1 MEVVPLLRQYCSQA
15 IALPIHRRR
24 QALTGRQTVSEQT
37 PSPSATLTLFPV
49 TVAGLLG
56 SLAVAYGN
64 GFSGGAVVAASA
76 LFALCTGLGW
86 FAHCRYQA
94 HGKPLSQPHHAPAI
108 APATAAV
115 DDGLADVCIQVLPI
129 WSRQIEAARELS
141 ETSILKLS
149 ERFGTLSSDISHSV
163 SSQGAQDASRQLV
176 DLLEVGQRDLNSIV
190 LALRAALSNKENE
203 LKEVLQLSGFT
214 EQLQQMATFVG
225 DIASQT
231 NLLALNAA
239 IEAARAG
246 EAGRGFAVVADEVRK
261 LSSMSGETGRKIS
274 ETVNTVNAAI
284 ARTVQMS
291 RHHAEQDTLTLA
303 DSERVVSQVIEH
315 FRGTAQRIVG
325 NSHDLQQQNANVA
338 NEIAQVLVALQ
349 FQDRVSQM
357 LALITSDLDKL
368 QRQLSERH
376 ASRLDGQALAPMLSE
391 RWLQELSRTYT
402 MPEQHAIHG
411 GKTHAKADASEI
423 TFF

>member
-1 MEVVPLLRQYCSQA
+1 MSQ
-15 IALPIHRRR
+15 
-24 QALTGRQTVSEQT
+24 QT
-37 PSPSATLTLFPV
+37 PSPSAALTLFPV
-49 TVAGLLG
+49 AVAGLLG
-56 SLAVAYGN
+56 GLALAYSAN
-64 GFSGGAVVAASA
+64 FSMVSQLEGAA
-76 LFALCTGLGW
+76 LFATCIGMGLW
-86 FAHCRYQA
+86 ANSRCQA
-94 HGKPLSQPHHAPAI
+94 HWNRLQQQLDQAPAI
-108 APATAAV
+108 PPTLAV
-115 DDGLADVCIQVLPI
+115 DNGLAQVCVSVLPV
-129 WSRQIEAARELS
+129 WSRQIEAARSLS

-149 ERFGTLSSDISHSV
+149 ERFGTLSSNISHSV
-163 SSQGAQDASRQLV
+163 SSNGGQDASQQLV
-176 DLLEVGQRDLNSIV
+176 DLLEVGQHDLNSIV
-190 LALRAALSNKENE
+190 LALRAALTNKESE
-203 LKEVLQLSGFT
+203 LKEVMQLSGFT
-214 EQLQQMATFVG
+214 EQLQQMAKFVG

-274 ETVNTVNAAI
+274 ETVITVNAAI

-315 FRGTAQRIVG
+315 FRTTAQTIVRS
-325 NSHDLQQQNANVA
+325 SHDVQQQSANVA
-338 NEIAQVLVALQ
+338 DEIAQVLVALQ

-357 LALITSDLDKL
+357 LTLITRDLDKL
-368 QRQLSERH
+368 QHQLDERH
-376 ASRLDGQALAPMLSE
+376 ELSLSGQTLAPMTSD
-391 RWLQELSRTYT
+391 RWLHELSTAYT

-411 GKTHAKADASEI
+411 GKAHAQADANEI

>member
-1 MEVVPLLRQYCSQA
+1 
-15 IALPIHRRR
+15 
-24 QALTGRQTVSEQT
+24 VSEQT
-37 PSPSATLTLFPV
+37 TTPSAALTLFPV
-49 TVAGLLG
+49 IVVGLLG
-56 SLAVAYGN
+56 GLAVAYSD
-64 GFSGGAVVAASA
+64 GFSAWAVGSGSA
-76 LFALCTGLGW
+76 LFALCIGLV
-86 FAHCRYQA
+86 FLAHRRHRA
-94 HGKPLSQPHHAPAI
+94 HWKRLCQQLDRP
-108 APATAAV
+108 AAV
-115 DDGLADVCIQVLPI
+115 TATLAGDDGLAEVCLSVLPI
-129 WSRQIEAARELS
+129 WSRQIEAARVIS

-149 ERFGTLSSDISHSV
+149 ERFSTLSSDISRSV
-163 SSQGAQDASRQLV
+163 SSHGGQDAAQQLV

-190 LALRAALSNKENE
+190 LALRAALSNKETE

-246 EAGRGFAVVADEVRK
+246 DAGRGFAVVADEVRK

-284 ARTVQMS
+284 TRTVQMS

-303 DSERVVSQVIEH
+303 DSERVVSQVIDQ
-315 FRGTAQRIVG
+315 FRGTAQSIVRT
-325 NSHDLQQQNANVA
+325 SHDLQQQSATVA
-338 NEIAQVLVALQ
+338 DEISQVLVALQ

-357 LALITSDLDKL
+357 LALITGDLDKL
-368 QRQLSERH
+368 QQQLKDRH
-376 ASRLDGQALAPMLSE
+376 ASSLTGHNLVPMVSE
-391 RWLQELSRTYT
+391 RWLQELSKAYT
-402 MPEQHAIHG
+402 MPEQQAIHG
-411 GKTHAKADASEI
+411 GKTHVKTDVSEI

>member
-1 MEVVPLLRQYCSQA
+1 MN
-15 IALPIHRRR
+15 
-24 QALTGRQTVSEQT
+24 EQT
-37 PSPSATLTLFPV
+37 TTPSAALTLFPV
-49 TVAGLLG
+49 ALAGLLG
-56 SLAVAYGN
+56 GLAIAYSD
-64 GFSGGAVVAASA
+64 GFSAWAVGAGSV
-76 LFALCTGLGW
+76 LLALCIGLGLW
-86 FAHCRYQA
+86 ANRCYQA
-94 HGKPLSQPHHAPAI
+94 HWTRLRQQLDQPAVAS
-108 APATAAV
+108 ATLAV
-115 DDGLADVCIQVLPI
+115 DNGLADVCLSVLPI
-129 WSRQIEAARELS
+129 WSRQIEAARLIS

-149 ERFGTLSSDISHSV
+149 ERFGTLSSNISNSV
-163 SSQGAQDASRQLV
+163 ASNGGQDASQQLV
-176 DLLEVGQRDLNSIV
+176 DLLEVGQHDLNSIV
-190 LALRAALSNKENE
+190 LALRSALSNKENE

-214 EQLQQMATFVG
+214 EQLQQMAKFVG

-315 FRGTAQRIVG
+315 FRGTAQTIVR
-325 NSHDLQQQNANVA
+325 NSHDLQQQSANVA
-338 NEIAQVLVALQ
+338 DEIAQVLVALQ

-357 LALITSDLDKL
+357 LTLITRDLDKL
-368 QRQLSERH
+368 QQQLDERQASSLSGH
-376 ASRLDGQALAPMLSE
+376 ALTPMASD
-391 RWLQELSRTYT
+391 RWLQELSTAYT

>member
-1 MEVVPLLRQYCSQA
+1 VN
-15 IALPIHRRR
+15 
-24 QALTGRQTVSEQT
+24 EQT
-37 PSPSATLTLFPV
+37 TPPSAALTLFPV
-49 TVAGLLG
+49 ALAGLLG
-56 SLAVAYGN
+56 GLAIAYSDGFSAWAVGAGSVLLALCIGLGLWANRCYKAHWVRLRQQLDQPAEASATLAVDN
-64 GFSGGAVVAASA
+64 
-76 LFALCTGLGW
+76 
-86 FAHCRYQA
+86 
-94 HGKPLSQPHHAPAI
+94 
-108 APATAAV
+108 
-115 DDGLADVCIQVLPI
+115 GLADVCLSVLPI
-129 WSRQIEAARELS
+129 WSRQIEAARLIS

-149 ERFGTLSSDISHSV
+149 ERFGTLSSNISNSV
-163 SSQGAQDASRQLV
+163 ASNGGQDASQQLV
-176 DLLEVGQRDLNSIV
+176 DLLEVGQHDLNSIV
-190 LALRAALSNKENE
+190 LALCSALSNKENE

-214 EQLQQMATFVG
+214 EQLQQMAKFVG

-315 FRGTAQRIVG
+315 FRGTAQTIVR
-325 NSHDLQQQNANVA
+325 NSHDLQQQSANVA
-338 NEIAQVLVALQ
+338 DEIAQVLVALQ

-357 LALITSDLDKL
+357 LTLITRDLGKLEQQLDERQASSLSGHALTPMASD
-368 QRQLSERH
+368 
-376 ASRLDGQALAPMLSE
+376 
-391 RWLQELSRTYT
+391 RWLQELSTAYT

>member
-1 MEVVPLLRQYCSQA
+1 MN
-15 IALPIHRRR
+15 
-24 QALTGRQTVSEQT
+24 EQT
-37 PSPSATLTLFPV
+37 TPPSAALTLFPV
-49 TVAGLLG
+49 ALAGLLG
-56 SLAVAYGN
+56 GLAVAYSN
-64 GFSGGAVVAASA
+64 GFSAWAVGAGSV
-76 LFALCTGLGW
+76 LLALCIGLGLW
-86 FAHCRYQA
+86 ANRCYQA
-94 HGKPLSQPHHAPAI
+94 HWSRLRQQLDQPAEAS
-108 APATAAV
+108 ATLAV
-115 DDGLADVCIQVLPI
+115 DNGLADVCLSVLPI
-129 WSRQIEAARELS
+129 WSRQIEAARLIS

-149 ERFGTLSSDISHSV
+149 ERFGTLSSNISNSV
-163 SSQGAQDASRQLV
+163 ASNGGQDASQQLV
-176 DLLEVGQRDLNSIV
+176 DLLEVGQHDLNSIV
-190 LALRAALSNKENE
+190 LALRSALSNKENE

-214 EQLQQMATFVG
+214 EQLQQMAKFVG

-274 ETVNTVNAAI
+274 DTVNTVNAAI

-315 FRGTAQRIVG
+315 FRGTAQTIVR
-325 NSHDLQQQNANVA
+325 NSHDLQQQSANVA
-338 NEIAQVLVALQ
+338 DEIAQVLVALQ

-357 LALITSDLDKL
+357 LTLITRDLDKL
-368 QRQLSERH
+368 QQQLDERQASSLSGH
-376 ASRLDGQALAPMLSE
+376 ALTPMVSD
-391 RWLQELSRTYT
+391 RWLQELSTAYT
-402 MPEQHAIHG
+402 MPEQHSIHG
-411 GKTHAKADASEI
+411 GKTHAKADSSEI

>member
-1 MEVVPLLRQYCSQA
+1 MN
-15 IALPIHRRR
+15 
-24 QALTGRQTVSEQT
+24 EQT
-37 PSPSATLTLFPV
+37 TPPSAALTLFPV
-49 TVAGLLG
+49 ALAGLLG
-56 SLAVAYGN
+56 GLAVAYSN
-64 GFSGGAVVAASA
+64 GFSAWAVGAGSV
-76 LFALCTGLGW
+76 LLALCIGLGLW
-86 FAHCRYQA
+86 ANRCYQA
-94 HGKPLSQPHHAPAI
+94 HWIRLRQQLDQPAETS
-108 APATAAV
+108 ATLAV
-115 DDGLADVCIQVLPI
+115 DNGLADVCLSVLPI
-129 WSRQIEAARELS
+129 WSRQIEAARLIS

-149 ERFGTLSSDISHSV
+149 ERFGTLSSNISNSV
-163 SSQGAQDASRQLV
+163 ASNGGQDASQQLV
-176 DLLEVGQRDLNSIV
+176 DLLEVGQHDLNSIV
-190 LALRAALSNKENE
+190 LALRSALSNKENE

-214 EQLQQMATFVG
+214 EQLQQMAKFVG

-315 FRGTAQRIVG
+315 FRGTAQTIVR
-325 NSHDLQQQNANVA
+325 NSHDLQQQSANVA
-338 NEIAQVLVALQ
+338 DEIAQVLVALQ

-357 LALITSDLDKL
+357 LTLITRDLDKL
-368 QRQLSERH
+368 QQQLDERQASSLSGH
-376 ASRLDGQALAPMLSE
+376 ALTPMVSD
-391 RWLQELSRTYT
+391 RWLQELSTAYT
-402 MPEQHAIHG
+402 MPEQHSIHG
-411 GKTHAKADASEI
+411 GKTHAKADSSEI

>member
-1 MEVVPLLRQYCSQA
+1 MN
-15 IALPIHRRR
+15 
-24 QALTGRQTVSEQT
+24 EQT
-37 PSPSATLTLFPV
+37 TPPSAALTLFPV
-49 TVAGLLG
+49 ALAGLLG
-56 SLAVAYGN
+56 GLAIAYSN
-64 GFSGGAVVAASA
+64 GFSAWAVGAGSV
-76 LFALCTGLGW
+76 LLALCIGLGLW
-86 FAHCRYQA
+86 ANRGYQA
-94 HGKPLSQPHHAPAI
+94 HWTRLRQQLDQPAETS
-108 APATAAV
+108 ATLAV
-115 DDGLADVCIQVLPI
+115 DNGLADVCLSVLPI
-129 WSRQIEAARELS
+129 WSRQIEAARLIS

-149 ERFGTLSSDISHSV
+149 ERFGTLSSNISNSV
-163 SSQGAQDASRQLV
+163 ASNGGQDASQQLV

-190 LALRAALSNKENE
+190 LALRSALSNKENE

-214 EQLQQMATFVG
+214 EQLQQMAKFVG

-315 FRGTAQRIVG
+315 FRGTAQTIVR
-325 NSHDLQQQNANVA
+325 NSHDLQQQSANVA
-338 NEIAQVLVALQ
+338 DEIAQVLVALQ

-357 LALITSDLDKL
+357 LTLITRDLGKLEQQLDERQASSLSGHALTPMASD
-368 QRQLSERH
+368 
-376 ASRLDGQALAPMLSE
+376 
-391 RWLQELSRTYT
+391 RWLQELSTAYT

-411 GKTHAKADASEI
+411 GNTHAKADASEI

>member
-1 MEVVPLLRQYCSQA
+1 VN
-15 IALPIHRRR
+15 
-24 QALTGRQTVSEQT
+24 EQT
-37 PSPSATLTLFPV
+37 TPPSAALTLFPV
-49 TVAGLLG
+49 ALAGLLG
-56 SLAVAYGN
+56 GLAVAYSD
-64 GFSGGAVVAASA
+64 GFSAWTVGAGSV
-76 LFALCTGLGW
+76 LLALCIGLGLW
-86 FAHCRYQA
+86 ANRCYQA
-94 HGKPLSQPHHAPAI
+94 HWTGLRQQLDQPAVAS
-108 APATAAV
+108 ATLAV
-115 DDGLADVCIQVLPI
+115 DNGLADVCLSVLPI
-129 WSRQIEAARELS
+129 WSRQIEAARLIS

-149 ERFGTLSSDISHSV
+149 ERFGTLSSNISNSV
-163 SSQGAQDASRQLV
+163 TSNGGQDASQQLV
-176 DLLEVGQRDLNSIV
+176 DLLEVGQHDLNSIV
-190 LALRAALSNKENE
+190 LALRSALSNKENE

-214 EQLQQMATFVG
+214 EQLQQMAKFVG

-315 FRGTAQRIVG
+315 FRGTAQTIVR
-325 NSHDLQQQNANVA
+325 NSHDLQQQSANVA
-338 NEIAQVLVALQ
+338 DEIAQVLVALQ

-357 LALITSDLDKL
+357 LTLITRDLDKL
-368 QRQLSERH
+368 QQQLDERQASSLSGH
-376 ASRLDGQALAPMLSE
+376 ALTPMVSD
-391 RWLQELSRTYT
+391 RWLQELSTAYT
-402 MPEQHAIHG
+402 MPEQHSIHG
-411 GKTHAKADASEI
+411 GNTHAKADSSEI

>member
-1 MEVVPLLRQYCSQA
+1 MAARLSYGHHCSQA
-15 IALPIHRRR
+15 VELPIHRRR
-24 QALTGRQTVSEQT
+24 QALTGRQTVSVQSPT
-37 PSPSATLTLFPV
+37 PSAALTLFPV
-49 TVAGLLG
+49 MVAGLLG
-56 SLAVAYGN
+56 GMAVACRD
-64 GFSGGAVVAASA
+64 GFSTWSVVAGSA

-86 FAHCRYQA
+86 LAGRH
-94 HGKPLSQPHHAPAI
+94 HHAQWKRLCQHYEQPPVAS
-108 APATAAV
+108 ASV
-115 DDGLADVCIQVLPI
+115 DVDSGLADVCLNVLPI
-129 WSRQIEAARELS
+129 WSRQIGAAREIS
-141 ETSILKLS
+141 ETSIIKLS
-149 ERFGTLSSDISHSV
+149 ERFSTLSSDISHSV
-163 SSQGAQDASRQLV
+163 SSRGGQDASQQLV

-214 EQLQQMATFVG
+214 EQLQQMAKFVG

-261 LSSMSGETGRKIS
+261 LSSLSGETGRKIS
-274 ETVNTVNAAI
+274 ETVSTVNAAI

-291 RHHAEQDTLTLA
+291 RHHAEQDTVTLA

-315 FRGTAQRIVG
+315 FRATAQSVVA

-338 NEIAQVLVALQ
+338 DEIAQVLVALQ

-357 LALITSDLDKL
+357 LTLITGDLDKL
-368 QRQLSERH
+368 RQQLSERQ
-376 ASRLDGQALAPMLSE
+376 ASSLSGNAHAPMLSE
-391 RWLQELSRTYT
+391 HWLQELSTAYT
-402 MPEQHAIHG
+402 MPEQHALHG

>member
-1 MEVVPLLRQYCSQA
+1 MA
-15 IALPIHRRR
+15 
-24 QALTGRQTVSEQT
+24 
-37 PSPSATLTLFPV
+37 
-49 TVAGLLG
+49 AGLLG
-56 SLAVAYGN
+56 GVAIAYSD
-64 GFSGGAVVAASA
+64 GFSSWGIVAGCA
-76 LFALCTGLGW
+76 LFALCSGFGW
-86 FAHCRYQA
+86 LADRNYHVQWRRLCQHYEQSSTTFTKAN
-94 HGKPLSQPHHAPAI
+94 
-108 APATAAV
+108 V
-115 DDGLADVCIQVLPI
+115 DSDLADVCLNVLPI
-129 WSRQIEAARELS
+129 WSRQIDAAREIS

-149 ERFGTLSSDISHSV
+149 ERFSTLSSVISHSV
-163 SSQGAQDASRQLV
+163 SSHGGQEASQQLV

-214 EQLQQMATFVG
+214 EQLQQMAKFVG

-261 LSSMSGETGRKIS
+261 LSSLSGETGRKIS

-315 FRGTAQRIVG
+315 FRGTAQSVVA
-325 NSHDLQQQNANVA
+325 NNHDLQQQNANVA
-338 NEIAQVLVALQ
+338 DEIAQVLVALQ

-357 LALITSDLDKL
+357 LTLITGDLDKL
-368 QRQLSERH
+368 RQQLSERQ
-376 ASRLDGQALAPMLSE
+376 ASSLSGNAHAPMLSE
-391 RWLQELSRTYT
+391 RWLQELSTAYT

-411 GKTHAKADASEI
+411 GKTHAKADASDI

>member
-1 MEVVPLLRQYCSQA
+1 MN
-15 IALPIHRRR
+15 
-24 QALTGRQTVSEQT
+24 EQT
-37 PSPSATLTLFPV
+37 TPPSAALTLFPV
-49 TVAGLLG
+49 ALAGLLG
-56 SLAVAYGN
+56 GLAIAYSD
-64 GFSGGAVVAASA
+64 GFSAWAVGAGSV
-76 LFALCTGLGW
+76 LLALCIGLGLW
-86 FAHCRYQA
+86 ANRCYQA
-94 HGKPLSQPHHAPAI
+94 HWTRLRQQLDQPAVAS
-108 APATAAV
+108 ATLAV
-115 DDGLADVCIQVLPI
+115 DNGLADVCLSVLPI
-129 WSRQIEAARELS
+129 WSRQIEAARLIS

-149 ERFGTLSSDISHSV
+149 ERFGTLSSNISNSV
-163 SSQGAQDASRQLV
+163 ASNGGQDASQQLV
-176 DLLEVGQRDLNSIV
+176 DLLEVGQHDLNSIV
-190 LALRAALSNKENE
+190 LALRSALSNKENE

-214 EQLQQMATFVG
+214 EQLQQMAKFVG

-315 FRGTAQRIVG
+315 FRGTAQTIVR
-325 NSHDLQQQNANVA
+325 NSHDLQQQSANVA
-338 NEIAQVLVALQ
+338 DEIAQVLVALQ

-357 LALITSDLDKL
+357 LTLITRDLGKLEQQLDERQASSLSGHALTPMASD
-368 QRQLSERH
+368 
-376 ASRLDGQALAPMLSE
+376 
-391 RWLQELSRTYT
+391 RWLQELSTAYT

>member
-1 MEVVPLLRQYCSQA
+1 MN
-15 IALPIHRRR
+15 
-24 QALTGRQTVSEQT
+24 EQT
-37 PSPSATLTLFPV
+37 TPPSAALTLFPV
-49 TVAGLLG
+49 ALAGLLG
-56 SLAVAYGN
+56 GLAIAYSN
-64 GFSGGAVVAASA
+64 GFSAWAVGAGSV
-76 LFALCTGLGW
+76 LLALCIGLGLW
-86 FAHCRYQA
+86 ANRGYQA
-94 HGKPLSQPHHAPAI
+94 HWTRLRQQLDQPAETS
-108 APATAAV
+108 ATLAV
-115 DDGLADVCIQVLPI
+115 DNGLADVCLSVLPI
-129 WSRQIEAARELS
+129 WSRQIEAARLIS

-149 ERFGTLSSDISHSV
+149 ERFGTLSSNISNSV
-163 SSQGAQDASRQLV
+163 ASNGGQDASQQLV
-176 DLLEVGQRDLNSIV
+176 DLLEVGQHDLNSIV

-203 LKEVLQLSGFT
+203 LKEVMQLSGFT
-214 EQLQQMATFVG
+214 EQLQQMAKFVG

-315 FRGTAQRIVG
+315 FRGTAQTIVR
-325 NSHDLQQQNANVA
+325 NSHDLQQQSANVA
-338 NEIAQVLVALQ
+338 DEIAQVLVALQ

-357 LALITSDLDKL
+357 LTLITRDLGKLEQQLDERQASSLSGHALTPMASD
-368 QRQLSERH
+368 
-376 ASRLDGQALAPMLSE
+376 
-391 RWLQELSRTYT
+391 RWLQELSTAYT

-411 GKTHAKADASEI
+411 GNTHAKADASEI

>member
-1 MEVVPLLRQYCSQA
+1 MGLWANRCFQAHCNSLQRQLDQPPEV
-15 IALPIHRRR
+15 
-24 QALTGRQTVSEQT
+24 
-37 PSPSATLTLFPV
+37 SATL
-49 TVAGLLG
+49 
-56 SLAVAYGN
+56 
-64 GFSGGAVVAASA
+64 
-76 LFALCTGLGW
+76 
-86 FAHCRYQA
+86 
-94 HGKPLSQPHHAPAI
+94 
-108 APATAAV
+108 AV
-115 DDGLADVCIQVLPI
+115 DNGLADVCLSVLPV
-129 WSRQIEAARELS
+129 WSRQIEAARLIS

-149 ERFGTLSSDISHSV
+149 ERFGTLSSNISHSV
-163 SSQGAQDASRQLV
+163 ASNGGQDASQQLV

-190 LALRAALSNKENE
+190 LALRSALSNKESE

-214 EQLQQMATFVG
+214 EQLQQMAKFVG

-315 FRGTAQRIVG
+315 FRGTAQTLVR
-325 NSHDLQQQNANVA
+325 NSHDLQQQSANVA
-338 NEIAQVLVALQ
+338 DEIAQVLVALQ

-357 LALITSDLDKL
+357 LTLITRDLDKL
-368 QRQLSERH
+368 QQQLDERQASSLSGH
-376 ASRLDGQALAPMLSE
+376 TLSPMVSD
-391 RWLQELSRTYT
+391 RWLQELSTAYT

-411 GKTHAKADASEI
+411 GNTHAKSDDSEI

>member
-1 MEVVPLLRQYCSQA
+1 VN
-15 IALPIHRRR
+15 
-24 QALTGRQTVSEQT
+24 EQT
-37 PSPSATLTLFPV
+37 TPPSAALTLFPV
-49 TVAGLLG
+49 ALAGLLG
-56 SLAVAYGN
+56 GLAIAYSD
-64 GFSGGAVVAASA
+64 GFSAWAVGAGSV
-76 LFALCTGLGW
+76 LLALCIGLGLW
-86 FAHCRYQA
+86 ANRGYQA
-94 HGKPLSQPHHAPAI
+94 HWTRLRQQLDQPAETS
-108 APATAAV
+108 ATLAV
-115 DDGLADVCIQVLPI
+115 DNGLADVCLSVLPI
-129 WSRQIEAARELS
+129 WSRQIEAARLIS

-149 ERFGTLSSDISHSV
+149 ERFGTLSSNISNSV
-163 SSQGAQDASRQLV
+163 ASNGGQDASQQLV
-176 DLLEVGQRDLNSIV
+176 DLLEVGQHDLNSIV
-190 LALRAALSNKENE
+190 LALRSALSNKENE
-203 LKEVLQLSGFT
+203 LKEVMQLSGFT
-214 EQLQQMATFVG
+214 EQLQQMAKFVG

-315 FRGTAQRIVG
+315 FRGTAQTIVR
-325 NSHDLQQQNANVA
+325 NSHDLQQQSANVA
-338 NEIAQVLVALQ
+338 DEIAQVLVALQ

-357 LALITSDLDKL
+357 LTLITRDLGKLEQQLDERQASSLSGHALTPMASD
-368 QRQLSERH
+368 
-376 ASRLDGQALAPMLSE
+376 
-391 RWLQELSRTYT
+391 RWLQELSTAYT

-411 GKTHAKADASEI
+411 GNTHAKADASEI

>member
-1 MEVVPLLRQYCSQA
+1 VN
-15 IALPIHRRR
+15 
-24 QALTGRQTVSEQT
+24 EQT
-37 PSPSATLTLFPV
+37 TAPSAALTLFPV
-49 TVAGLLG
+49 ALAGLLG
-56 SLAVAYGN
+56 GLAIAYSD
-64 GFSGGAVVAASA
+64 GFSAWAVGAGSV
-76 LFALCTGLGW
+76 LLALCIGLGLW
-86 FAHCRYQA
+86 ANRCYQA
-94 HGKPLSQPHHAPAI
+94 HWTCLRQQLDQPAVAS
-108 APATAAV
+108 ATLAV
-115 DDGLADVCIQVLPI
+115 DNGLADVCLSVLPI
-129 WSRQIEAARELS
+129 WSRQIEAARLIS

-149 ERFGTLSSDISHSV
+149 ERFGALSSNISHSV
-163 SSQGAQDASRQLV
+163 ASNGGQDASQQLV
-176 DLLEVGQRDLNSIV
+176 DLLEVGQHDLNSIV
-190 LALRAALSNKENE
+190 LALRSALSNKENE
-203 LKEVLQLSGFT
+203 LKEVMQLSGFT
-214 EQLQQMATFVG
+214 EQLQQMAKFVG

-274 ETVNTVNAAI
+274 ETVITVNAAI

-315 FRGTAQRIVG
+315 FRGTAQTIVR
-325 NSHDLQQQNANVA
+325 NSHDLQQQSANVA
-338 NEIAQVLVALQ
+338 DEIAQVLVALQ

-357 LALITSDLDKL
+357 LTLITRDLGKL
-368 QRQLSERH
+368 QQQLDERQASSLSGH
-376 ASRLDGQALAPMLSE
+376 ALTPMVSD
-391 RWLQELSRTYT
+391 RWLQELSTAYT

>member
-1 MEVVPLLRQYCSQA
+1 V
-15 IALPIHRRR
+15 
-24 QALTGRQTVSEQT
+24 TDQT
-37 PSPSATLTLFPV
+37 PFPSAALALFPV
-49 TVAGLLG
+49 ASAGLLG
-56 SLAVAYGN
+56 GLAIAYSERFSLEAMVA
-64 GFSGGAVVAASA
+64 GAA
-76 LFALCTGLGW
+76 LFTLCIGMGLW
-86 FAHCRYQA
+86 TNKRYQA
-94 HGKPLSQPHHAPAI
+94 HCNRLQQQLDQAASVPPTL
-108 APATAAV
+108 AV
-115 DDGLADVCIQVLPI
+115 DNGLAQVCVSVLPI
-129 WSRQIEAARELS
+129 WSRQIEAARSIS

-149 ERFGTLSSDISHSV
+149 ERFGTLSSNISHSV
-163 SSQGAQDASRQLV
+163 SSNGGQDASQQLV
-176 DLLEVGQRDLNSIV
+176 DLLEVGQHDLNSIV

-203 LKEVLQLSGFT
+203 LKEVMQLSGFT
-214 EQLQQMATFVG
+214 EQLQQMAKFVG

-274 ETVNTVNAAI
+274 ETVITVNAAI

-315 FRGTAQRIVG
+315 FRATAQTIVR
-325 NSHDLQQQNANVA
+325 NSHDLQQQSANVA
-338 NEIAQVLVALQ
+338 DEIAQVLVALQ

-357 LALITSDLDKL
+357 LTLITHDLDKL
-368 QRQLSERH
+368 QQQLDERNELSLSGH
-376 ASRLDGQALAPMLSE
+376 TLAPMTSD
-391 RWLQELSRTYT
+391 RWLHELSTAYT
-402 MPEQHAIHG
+402 MPEQHAIHD
-411 GKTHAKADASEI
+411 GKPHAKADANEI

>member
-1 MEVVPLLRQYCSQA
+1 M
-15 IALPIHRRR
+15 
-24 QALTGRQTVSEQT
+24 
-37 PSPSATLTLFPV
+37 TLFPV
-49 TVAGLLG
+49 ALAGLLG
-56 SLAVAYGN
+56 GLAIAYSN
-64 GFSGGAVVAASA
+64 GFSAWAVGAGSV
-76 LFALCTGLGW
+76 LLALCIGLGLW
-86 FAHCRYQA
+86 ANRGYQA
-94 HGKPLSQPHHAPAI
+94 HWTRLRQQLDQPAETS
-108 APATAAV
+108 ATLAV
-115 DDGLADVCIQVLPI
+115 DNGLADVCLSVLPI
-129 WSRQIEAARELS
+129 WSRQIEAARLIS

-149 ERFGTLSSDISHSV
+149 ERFGTLSSNISNSV
-163 SSQGAQDASRQLV
+163 ASNGGQDASQQLV

-190 LALRAALSNKENE
+190 LALRSALSNKENE

-214 EQLQQMATFVG
+214 EQLQQMAKFVG

-315 FRGTAQRIVG
+315 FRGTAQTIVR
-325 NSHDLQQQNANVA
+325 NSHDLQQQSANVA
-338 NEIAQVLVALQ
+338 DEIAQVLVALQ

-357 LALITSDLDKL
+357 LTLITRDLGKLEQQLDERQASSLSGHALTPMASD
-368 QRQLSERH
+368 
-376 ASRLDGQALAPMLSE
+376 
-391 RWLQELSRTYT
+391 RWLQELSTAYT

-411 GKTHAKADASEI
+411 GNTHAKADASEI

>member
-1 MEVVPLLRQYCSQA
+1 VSQ
-15 IALPIHRRR
+15 
-24 QALTGRQTVSEQT
+24 QT
-37 PSPSATLTLFPV
+37 PSPSAALTLFPV
-49 TVAGLLG
+49 AVAGLLG
-56 SLAVAYGN
+56 GLALAYSAN
-64 GFSGGAVVAASA
+64 FSMVSQLEGAA
-76 LFALCTGLGW
+76 LFATCIGMGLW
-86 FAHCRYQA
+86 ANSRCQA
-94 HGKPLSQPHHAPAI
+94 HWNRLQQQLDQAPAI
-108 APATAAV
+108 PPTLAV
-115 DDGLADVCIQVLPI
+115 DNGLAQVCVSVLPV
-129 WSRQIEAARELS
+129 WSRQIEAARSLS

-149 ERFGTLSSDISHSV
+149 ERFGTLSSNISHSV
-163 SSQGAQDASRQLV
+163 SSNGGQDASQQLV
-176 DLLEVGQRDLNSIV
+176 DLLEVGQHDLNSIV
-190 LALRAALSNKENE
+190 LALRAALTNKESE
-203 LKEVLQLSGFT
+203 LKEVMQLSGFT
-214 EQLQQMATFVG
+214 EQLQQMAKFVG

-274 ETVNTVNAAI
+274 ETVITVNAAI

-315 FRGTAQRIVG
+315 FRTTAQTIVRS
-325 NSHDLQQQNANVA
+325 SHDVQQQSANVA
-338 NEIAQVLVALQ
+338 DEIAQVLVALQ

-357 LALITSDLDKL
+357 LTLITRDLDKL
-368 QRQLSERH
+368 QHQLDERH
-376 ASRLDGQALAPMLSE
+376 ELSLSGQTLAPMTSD
-391 RWLQELSRTYT
+391 RWLHELSTAYT

-411 GKTHAKADASEI
+411 GKAHAQADANEI

>member
-1 MEVVPLLRQYCSQA
+1 MN
-15 IALPIHRRR
+15 
-24 QALTGRQTVSEQT
+24 EQT
-37 PSPSATLTLFPV
+37 TPPSAALTLFPV
-49 TVAGLLG
+49 ALAGLLG
-56 SLAVAYGN
+56 GLAIAYSN
-64 GFSGGAVVAASA
+64 GFSAWAVGAGSV
-76 LFALCTGLGW
+76 LLALCIGLGLW
-86 FAHCRYQA
+86 ANRGYQA
-94 HGKPLSQPHHAPAI
+94 HWTRLRQQLDQPAETS
-108 APATAAV
+108 ATLAV
-115 DDGLADVCIQVLPI
+115 DNGLADVCLSVLPI
-129 WSRQIEAARELS
+129 WSRQIEAARLIS

-149 ERFGTLSSDISHSV
+149 ERFGTLSSNISNSV
-163 SSQGAQDASRQLV
+163 ASNGGQDASQQLV

-190 LALRAALSNKENE
+190 LALRSALSNKENE

-214 EQLQQMATFVG
+214 EQLQQMAKFVG

-315 FRGTAQRIVG
+315 FRGTAQTIVR
-325 NSHDLQQQNANVA
+325 NSHDLQQQSANVA
-338 NEIAQVLVALQ
+338 DEIAQVLVALQ

-357 LALITSDLDKL
+357 LTLITRDLGKL
-368 QRQLSERH
+368 EQQLDERQDRKSVV
-376 ASRLDGQALAPMLSE
+376 
-391 RWLQELSRTYT
+391 
-402 MPEQHAIHG
+402 
-411 GKTHAKADASEI
+411 
-423 TFF
+423 

>member
-1 MEVVPLLRQYCSQA
+1 MSEQA
-15 IALPIHRRR
+15 PTPSA
-24 QALTGRQTVSEQT
+24 ALTLV
-37 PSPSATLTLFPV
+37 PMMI
-49 TVAGLLG
+49 AGLLG
-56 SLAVAYGN
+56 GSALAYSG
-64 GFSGGAVVAASA
+64 GFSAWALIAGVA
-76 LFALCTGLGW
+76 LLVLCTGLSCLVHW
-86 FAHCRYQA
+86 RHQAHCKHLCQQ
-94 HGKPLSQPHHAPAI
+94 LDD
-108 APATAAV
+108 PATAATVVAV
-115 DDGLADVCIQVLPI
+115 DNGLADVCVHVLPI
-129 WSRQIEAARELS
+129 WSRQIEAAREIS

-149 ERFGTLSSDISHSV
+149 ERFSTLSSDISHSV
-163 SSQGAQDASRQLV
+163 SSQGAQDASLQLV

-190 LALRAALSNKENE
+190 VALRAALSNKENE

-214 EQLQQMATFVG
+214 EQLQQMAKFVG

-315 FRGTAQRIVG
+315 FRGTAQSIVG

-338 NEIAQVLVALQ
+338 GEIAQVLVALQ

-357 LALITSDLDKL
+357 LTLITRDLDKL
-368 QRQLSERH
+368 QQQLDERQASSLSGH
-376 ASRLDGQALAPMLSE
+376 TLSPMVSD
-391 RWLQELSRTYT
+391 RWLQELSTAYT

-411 GKTHAKADASEI
+411 GNTHAKSDDSEI

>member
-1 MEVVPLLRQYCSQA
+1 M
-15 IALPIHRRR
+15 
-24 QALTGRQTVSEQT
+24 SEQT
-37 PSPSATLTLFPV
+37 PSPAVALTWVPV
-49 TVAGLLG
+49 MIAGLLG
-56 SLAVAYGN
+56 GIALAYGD
-64 GFSGGAVVAASA
+64 GFSAWALIAGMA

-86 FAHCRYQA
+86 LAARRHRAHCERLCRQ
-94 HGKPLSQPHHAPAI
+94 LQS
-108 APATAAV
+108 PATASAAVAV
-115 DDGLADVCIQVLPI
+115 DDGLADVCAHVLPI
-129 WSRQIEAARELS
+129 WSRQIEAAREIS

-163 SSQGAQDASRQLV
+163 SSQGGQDASQRLV

-190 LALRAALSNKENE
+190 VALRAALSNKENE

-214 EQLQQMATFVG
+214 EQLQQMAKFVA

-274 ETVNTVNAAI
+274 ETVSTVNAAI

-315 FRGTAQRIVG
+315 FRSTAQSIVG
-325 NSHDLQQQNANVA
+325 NSHDLQQQNANVVG
-338 NEIAQVLVALQ
+338 EIAQVLVALQ

-357 LALITSDLDKL
+357 LTLITGDLQKL
-368 QRQLSERH
+368 QQQLSERH
-376 ASRLDGQALAPMLSE
+376 EASLSGLALEPMLSD
-391 RWLQELSRTYT
+391 RWLHELSTAYT

-411 GKTHAKADASEI
+411 GKSHDKAQASEI

>member
-1 MEVVPLLRQYCSQA
+1 MVAMPSLGHYFSQA
-15 IALPIHRRR
+15 IQLPIRRPR
-24 QALTGRQTVSEQT
+24 QALTGRQTVNEQT
-37 PSPSATLTLFPV
+37 PPPSAALTLVPV
-49 TVAGLLG
+49 MVAGLLG
-56 SLAVAYGN
+56 GVAVAYSH
-64 GFSGGAVVAASA
+64 GFSAAAVGAGSA
-76 LFALCTGLGW
+76 LFGLCTGLGW
-86 FAHCRYQA
+86 LAGRRHQAYWNRRYQLLD
-94 HGKPLSQPHHAPAI
+94 HPAM
-108 APATAAV
+108 APATLAI
-115 DDGLADVCIQVLPI
+115 DNGLADVCLSVVPI
-129 WSRQIEAARELS
+129 WSRQIEAAREIS

-163 SSQGAQDASRQLV
+163 SSHGGQDASQQLI

-190 LALRAALSNKENE
+190 LALRAALSNKETE

-214 EQLQQMATFVG
+214 EQLQQMAKFVG

-261 LSSMSGETGRKIS
+261 LSSMSGETGLKIS

-284 ARTVQMS
+284 ARTVNMS

-315 FRGTAQRIVG
+315 FRGTAQTLVR

-357 LALITSDLDKL
+357 LTLVTGDLGKL
-368 QRQLSERH
+368 QQQLSERH
-376 ASRLDGQALAPMLSE
+376 DASLSGQALTPMVSE
-391 RWLQELSRTYT
+391 RWLRELSTAYT

-411 GKTHAKADASEI
+411 GKTHAKADASDI

>member
-1 MEVVPLLRQYCSQA
+1 MN
-15 IALPIHRRR
+15 
-24 QALTGRQTVSEQT
+24 EQT
-37 PSPSATLTLFPV
+37 TPPSAALTLFPV
-49 TVAGLLG
+49 ALAGLLG
-56 SLAVAYGN
+56 GLAIAYSN
-64 GFSGGAVVAASA
+64 GFSAWAVGAGSV
-76 LFALCTGLGW
+76 LLALCIGLGLW
-86 FAHCRYQA
+86 ANRGYQA
-94 HGKPLSQPHHAPAI
+94 HWTRLRQQLDQPAETS
-108 APATAAV
+108 ATLAV
-115 DDGLADVCIQVLPI
+115 DNGLADVCLSVLPI
-129 WSRQIEAARELS
+129 WSRQIEAARLIS

-149 ERFGTLSSDISHSV
+149 ERFGTLSSNISNSV
-163 SSQGAQDASRQLV
+163 ASNGGQDASQQLV

-190 LALRAALSNKENE
+190 LALRSALSNKENE

-214 EQLQQMATFVG
+214 EQLQQMAKFVG

-315 FRGTAQRIVG
+315 FRGTAQTIVR
-325 NSHDLQQQNANVA
+325 NSHDLQQQSANVA
-338 NEIAQVLVALQ
+338 DEIAQVLVALQ

-357 LALITSDLDKL
+357 LTLITRDLGKLEQQLDERQASSLSGHALTPMASD
-368 QRQLSERH
+368 
-376 ASRLDGQALAPMLSE
+376 
-391 RWLQELSRTYT
+391 RWLQELSTSYT

-411 GKTHAKADASEI
+411 GNTHAKADASEI

>member
-1 MEVVPLLRQYCSQA
+1 MN
-15 IALPIHRRR
+15 
-24 QALTGRQTVSEQT
+24 EQT
-37 PSPSATLTLFPV
+37 TPPSAALTLFPV
-49 TVAGLLG
+49 ALAGLLG
-56 SLAVAYGN
+56 GLAVAYSN
-64 GFSGGAVVAASA
+64 GFSAWAVGAGSV
-76 LFALCTGLGW
+76 LLALCIGLGLW
-86 FAHCRYQA
+86 ANRCYQA
-94 HGKPLSQPHHAPAI
+94 HWIRLRQQLDQPAETS
-108 APATAAV
+108 ATLAV
-115 DDGLADVCIQVLPI
+115 DNGLADVCLSVLPI
-129 WSRQIEAARELS
+129 WSRQIEAARLIS

-149 ERFGTLSSDISHSV
+149 ERFGTLSSNISNSV
-163 SSQGAQDASRQLV
+163 ASNGGQDASQQLV

-190 LALRAALSNKENE
+190 LALRSALSNKENE

-214 EQLQQMATFVG
+214 EQLQQMAKFVG

-315 FRGTAQRIVG
+315 FRGTAQTIVR
-325 NSHDLQQQNANVA
+325 NSHDLQQQSANVA
-338 NEIAQVLVALQ
+338 DEIAQVLVALQ

-357 LALITSDLDKL
+357 LTLITRDLDKL
-368 QRQLSERH
+368 QQQLDERQASSLSGH
-376 ASRLDGQALAPMLSE
+376 ALTPMVSD
-391 RWLQELSRTYT
+391 RWLQELSTAYT
-402 MPEQHAIHG
+402 MPEQHSIHG
-411 GKTHAKADASEI
+411 GKTHAKADSSEI

>member
-1 MEVVPLLRQYCSQA
+1 VN
-15 IALPIHRRR
+15 
-24 QALTGRQTVSEQT
+24 EQT
-37 PSPSATLTLFPV
+37 TPPSAALTLFPV
-49 TVAGLLG
+49 ALAGLLG
-56 SLAVAYGN
+56 GLAVAYSN
-64 GFSGGAVVAASA
+64 GFSAWAVGAGSV
-76 LFALCTGLGW
+76 LLALCIGLGLW
-86 FAHCRYQA
+86 ANRCYQA
-94 HGKPLSQPHHAPAI
+94 HWIRLRQQLDQPAETS
-108 APATAAV
+108 ATLAV
-115 DDGLADVCIQVLPI
+115 DNGLADVCLSVLPI
-129 WSRQIEAARELS
+129 WSRQIEAARLIS

-149 ERFGTLSSDISHSV
+149 ERFGTLSSNISNSV
-163 SSQGAQDASRQLV
+163 ASNGGQDASQQLV

-190 LALRAALSNKENE
+190 LALRSALSNKENE

-214 EQLQQMATFVG
+214 EQLQQMAKFVG

-315 FRGTAQRIVG
+315 FRGTAQTIVR
-325 NSHDLQQQNANVA
+325 NSHDLQQQSANVA
-338 NEIAQVLVALQ
+338 DEIAQVLVALQ

-357 LALITSDLDKL
+357 LTLITRDLDKL
-368 QRQLSERH
+368 QQQLDERQASSLSGH
-376 ASRLDGQALAPMLSE
+376 ALTPMVSD
-391 RWLQELSRTYT
+391 RWLQELSTAYT
-402 MPEQHAIHG
+402 MPEQHSIHG
-411 GKTHAKADASEI
+411 GKTHAKADSSEI

>member
-1 MEVVPLLRQYCSQA
+1 MVAVPLLRQYCSQA

-49 TVAGLLG
+49 TTAGLLG
-56 SLAVAYGN
+56 SLAVAYGD
-64 GFSGGAVVAASA
+64 GFSGGAVVAGSA
-76 LFALCTGLGW
+76 LFVVCAGLGW
-86 FAHCRYQA
+86 FAHRRYQ
-94 HGKPLSQPHHAPAI
+94 GYSKPLSQPHYAPA
-108 APATAAV
+108 AAAV

-203 LKEVLQLSGFT
+203 LKEVMQLSGFT

-368 QRQLSERH
+368 QLQLSERH
-376 ASRLDGQALAPMLSE
+376 ASRLDGQALAPMASE

>member
-1 MEVVPLLRQYCSQA
+1 M
-15 IALPIHRRR
+15 
-24 QALTGRQTVSEQT
+24 SEQT
-37 PSPSATLTLFPV
+37 PTPSAALTMFPV
-49 TVAGLLG
+49 AFSGLLG
-56 SLAVAYGN
+56 GLAVAYSD
-64 GFSGGAVVAASA
+64 GFGARAVGAGGVV
-76 LFALCTGLGW
+76 LLVCIGLGLW
-86 FAHCRYQA
+86 AHRTHQA
-94 HGKPLSQPHHAPAI
+94 HWRRLCQPLEQPVAGSA
-108 APATAAV
+108 ALAV
-115 DDGLADVCIQVLPI
+115 DSGLADVCQGVLPV
-129 WSRQIEAARELS
+129 WSRQIEAARQLS
-141 ETSILKLS
+141 ETAILKLS
-149 ERFGTLSSDISHSV
+149 ERFGTLSANISHSV
-163 SSQGAQDASRQLV
+163 SSLGGQDASQQLV

-203 LKEVLQLSGFT
+203 LKEVMQLSSFT
-214 EQLQQMATFVG
+214 EQLQQMAKFVG

-246 EAGRGFAVVADEVRK
+246 DAGRGFAVVADEVRK

-274 ETVNTVNAAI
+274 ETVITVNAAI

-315 FRGTAQRIVG
+315 FLGNAQTIVR
-325 NSHDLQQQNANVA
+325 NSHDLQQQSATVA
-338 NEIAQVLVALQ
+338 DEIAQVLVALQ

-357 LALITSDLDKL
+357 LTLITRDLGKL
-368 QRQLSERH
+368 QEQLDQRH
-376 ASRLDGQALAPMLSE
+376 QSSLSGHALAPMLSE
-391 RWLQELSRTYT
+391 QWLQELATAYT

-411 GKTHAKADASEI
+411 GKPHAKADASEI

>member
-1 MEVVPLLRQYCSQA
+1 MVALLSLGHYCSQA
-15 IALPIHRRR
+15 VELPIHRRR
-24 QALTGRQTVSEQT
+24 QALTGRHAVSEQT
-37 PSPSATLTLFPV
+37 PTPSAALTLAPV
-49 TVAGLLG
+49 IMAGLLG
-56 SLAVAYGN
+56 GIALAYSG
-64 GFSGGAVVAASA
+64 GFSAWALIAAIA
-76 LFALCTGLGW
+76 LFALCTGLGCLADRRQQ
-86 FAHCRYQA
+86 AHCKGLCQQLD
-94 HGKPLSQPHHAPAI
+94 PPAI
-108 APATAAV
+108 ASAAATV
-115 DDGLADVCIQVLPI
+115 DNGLADVCVHVLPI
-129 WSRQIEAARELS
+129 WSRQIEAAREIS

-149 ERFGTLSSDISHSV
+149 ERFSTLSSDISHSV
-163 SSQGAQDASRQLV
+163 SSQGAQDASQQLV

-190 LALRAALSNKENE
+190 VALRAALSNKENE

-214 EQLQQMATFVG
+214 EQLQQMAKFVG

-315 FRGTAQRIVG
+315 FRGTAQSIVG

-338 NEIAQVLVALQ
+338 GEIAQVLVALQ

-357 LALITSDLDKL
+357 LTLITGDLDKL
-368 QRQLSERH
+368 QRQLDERH
-376 ASRLDGQALAPMLSE
+376 EASLSGAALTPMRSD
-391 RWLQELSRTYT
+391 RWLQELSTAYT

-411 GKTHAKADASEI
+411 GKPHAKAQASEI

>member
-1 MEVVPLLRQYCSQA
+1 MAGVPLLGQHSFQA
-15 IALPIHRRR
+15 LELPINRRR
-24 QALTGRQTVSEQT
+24 DALTGRPTLSAQTT
-37 PSPSATLTLFPV
+37 PPSAALTLFPV
-49 TVAGLLG
+49 ALAGLLG
-56 SLAVAYGN
+56 GFAIAYSN
-64 GFSGGAVVAASA
+64 GFSMAAAGAGSLLLALCLGLGLWANRCHQAHWNSLRLLLDQPAVASA
-76 LFALCTGLGW
+76 TL
-86 FAHCRYQA
+86 
-94 HGKPLSQPHHAPAI
+94 
-108 APATAAV
+108 AV
-115 DDGLADVCIQVLPI
+115 DSGLSGVCLSVLPI
-129 WSRQIEAARELS
+129 WSRQIEAARQIS

-149 ERFGTLSSDISHSV
+149 ERFGALSSNISHSV
-163 SSQGAQDASRQLV
+163 TSNSGQDASQQLV
-176 DLLEVGQRDLNSIV
+176 DLLEVGQHDLNSIV
-190 LALRAALSNKENE
+190 LALRAALSNKESE

-214 EQLQQMATFVG
+214 EQLQQMAKFVG

-315 FRGTAQRIVG
+315 FRDTAQTLVR
-325 NSHDLQQQNANVA
+325 NSHDLQQQSANVA
-338 NEIAQVLVALQ
+338 DEIAQVLVALQ

-357 LALITSDLDKL
+357 LALITRDLDKL
-368 QRQLSERH
+368 QRQLDERQA
-376 ASRLDGQALAPMLSE
+376 ASQSGHTLAPMASD
-391 RWLQELSRTYT
+391 RWLQELSTSYT
-402 MPEQHAIHG
+402 MPEQHVIHD
-411 GKTHAKADASEI
+411 GKTHVKAEASDI